1 MSACPPI
8 LARSALPALVL
19 ASALACTALP
29 AVAARPHKAAAAPG
43 TGAAATRV
51 IIDTDMAIDDW
62 AAMLYLLQHPQVQ
75 VLGVTV
81 TGAGEAH
88 CQPGAQHAVDLV
100 DISAQKGVP
109 VACGDA
115 EPMDG
120 YVDFPAE
127 WRKGA
132 DTFYDVA
139 VPAAKRAPDKRHAAQ
154 LLIDLLQKS
163 NGKVKLVVIGNAT
176 NVAQALLKR
185 PGIKNKIER
194 IYMMAG
200 AVWAKGN
207 IIVPGFTDHYK
218 NKTSEWNVLIDP
230 VATRIVLQSGVPVT
244 LVPLDGTNDVKVT
257 PADALAFKQAAQTPG
272 GRFYSQILD
281 KNSGFIDSGEYYFWD
296 VLTAAVALHPEYCRY
311 QTLPMDV
318 VIGYSDKT
326 NGNPL
331 PGFSAKRWDGKPRR
345 NFDPYY
351 TGQTIISDK
360 GRQVQVCVGANA
372 TQFKADLLQ
381 TLNRQPA
388 P

>member
-1 MSACPPI
+1 MRTRPLFIATTLAAMFAAASPP
-8 LARSALPALVL
+8 
-19 ASALACTALP
+19 ASAAPLKRAP
-29 AVAARPHKAAAAPG
+29 AKATVSAAAARIP
-43 TGAAATRV
+43 V

-75 VLGVTV
+75 VLGITV

-88 CQPGAQHAVDLV
+88 CNPGAQHAVDLADV
-100 DISAQKGVP
+100 TPQKGVP

-115 EPMDG
+115 EPLDG
-120 YVDFPAE
+120 YFDFPAD

-132 DTFYDVA
+132 DTFYDV
-139 VPAAKRAPDKRHAAQ
+139 PLAASARHPDKRHAAQ
-154 LLIDLLQKS
+154 LLLDLLQKS
-163 NGKVKLVVIGNAT
+163 KGKVKLVVIGNAT
-176 NVAQALLKR
+176 NVAQALIKR

-194 IYMMAG
+194 IYMMGG

-207 IIVPGFTDHYK
+207 IIVAGFTDNYK
-218 NKTSEWNVLIDP
+218 NKTSEWNVMIDP

-257 PADALAFKQAAQTPG
+257 PADALAFKQAAASEG
-272 GRFYSQILD
+272 GRFYSRILD
-281 KNSGFIDSGEYYFWD
+281 QNGGFIDSGEYYFWD
-296 VLTAAVALHPEYCRY
+296 VLTAAVAVHPEYCRY
-311 QTLPMDV
+311 QTLSMDV
-318 VIGYSDKT
+318 VVGYSDKT

-372 TQFKADLLQ
+372 DDFKRDLLH
-381 TLNRQPA
+381 TLNQ
-388 P
+388 